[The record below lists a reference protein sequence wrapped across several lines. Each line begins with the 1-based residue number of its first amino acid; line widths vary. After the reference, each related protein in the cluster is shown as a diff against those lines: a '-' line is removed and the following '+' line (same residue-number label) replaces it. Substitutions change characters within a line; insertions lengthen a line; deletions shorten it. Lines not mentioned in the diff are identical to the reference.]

1 MFTGVDN
8 VSDYPKINKILIS
21 YGYEA
26 DISVLGYN
34 SQGVI
39 FLIPT
44 GSSPSILDGTLA
56 HAGEFT
62 KLGIGFTSSIRV
74 LELHQQVTV

>member
-21 YGYEA
+21 YGYES

-34 SQGVI
+34 SQGL
-39 FLIPT
+39 F
-44 GSSPSILDGTLA
+44 S
-56 HAGEFT
+56 
-62 KLGIGFTSSIRV
+62 
-74 LELHQQVTV
+74 